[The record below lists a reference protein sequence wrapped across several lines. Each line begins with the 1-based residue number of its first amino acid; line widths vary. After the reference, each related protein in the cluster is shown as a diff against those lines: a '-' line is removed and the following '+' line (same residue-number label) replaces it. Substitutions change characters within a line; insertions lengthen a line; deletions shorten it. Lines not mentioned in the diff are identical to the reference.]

1 MWPFKRKTKSSPAA
15 PPQDAN
21 GDQAPH
27 TLEVVDQL
35 RDRQLLPPQPARLTT
50 SPLLKLLPM
59 GKLIEG
65 LVSIVRDPNGKLSS
79 RRAGA
84 GALIVAGIGFLAEGR
99 HFEGVASLA
108 FATIIFALV
117 KWTGNDRP

>member
-1 MWPFKRKTKSSPAA
+1 MWPFKRKRQPAA
-15 PPQDAN
+15 PTGPAVR
-21 GDQAPH
+21 DQAP
-27 TLEVVDQL
+27 TLRTVVDQL
-35 RDRQLLPPQPARLTT
+35 RELPPVPQAAPAA
-50 SPLLKLLPM
+50 SPLLKLLPI

-84 GALIVAGIGFLAEGR
+84 GALIVAGIGFLSEGK
-99 HFEGVASLA
+99 HFEGVACLA

-117 KWTGNDRP
+117 KWTGKEPA